1 MSGRSTLLGR
11 SREVRMLTYVYH
23 SFDYAITCLFTLWT
37 RLFLSFL
44 ELIRELSLDF
54 VASDL
59 IGLTLDNILHL
70 PRCS

>member
-1 MSGRSTLLGR
+1 MSGRSTLLLVKFECLCR
-11 SREVRMLTYVYH
+11 

-54 VASDL
+54 IASDL
-59 IGLTLDNILHL
+59 IGLTLDNILYL
-70 PRCS
+70 LRCS